1 MPPNLQSNNPKK
13 RKLFDSLGS
22 KDAPKLPLSPL
33 QQSSYKEVA
42 DLIRLQKCNAEEIS
56 QITRAVEDVKQ
67 VLIGIKEAKFVSI
80 RDADNKFHSRGVH
93 IPYPECG
100 DCIRNLGVCLSPPDR
115 VEVEWGVGHKM
126 LRKSEHGDIS
136 VDLIIQVP
144 SATFHPKDYLEYRYH
159 RKRVIYLS
167 YLLLALKTA
176 QRTSGYSFLSD
187 FLDGDELRPIILI
200 DCFSSRC
207 KIRLIPAISLDL
219 FPLDKLLPDT
229 CRADRQSGVPTPMY
243 NSSIIADAYHLVAL
257 DIIQQYTASNEGFKE
272 SLILGRVW
280 LSRLGFSSH
289 LLDGGFGEKEWA
301 MLQCHLAETTTTSQT
316 ASRYSAS
323 SDAFQMFKSVLNLI
337 ATRKIHPEL
346 NIPVLHREQTDY
358 NIFSKMSRWSSLAL
372 VKHSLAVISLDKLG
386 ISPRAQLQRVFEN
399 PLYNIADITM
409 SLPIDLIQFREILP
423 ETAKRWNLKHY
434 INEYCY
440 DLFSKGLTDRFRM
453 ITFSTPK
460 PHPRQLEDASDREL
474 QYHDTYVLTIFITL
488 DEKRCT
494 RVLDY
499 GPEVQDAAKTVD
511 FREFWE
517 DKAELRRFKDGR
529 VMETVRWDPSL
540 PPTEQILS
548 FLHRKLTAS
557 FPTTQPPI
565 FQGLESDIYLT
576 SPPLVWP
583 AGDSYETAAS
593 EFQMVA
599 NTIRQIKDFPLGF
612 KKISGV
618 SPSLSSTSVKP
629 PFPCS
634 RHLGPPLE
642 GELELEGSSMWPID
656 PEQRSRSE
664 FGLLLKLRAELEAT
678 KNFLTVRVGIA
689 TTNRLHNICFLDILT
704 KRQYLFRFRLMHAL
718 ENPQRG
724 VSLNL
729 PPDPSLGI
737 LSQGPIHPNNT
748 LQLRASTI
756 QRCSQHQ
763 YFSSSV
769 RVLKKWFQSHH
780 LAFFFTEDILELFT
794 TVAFSQYTPAS
805 IPGSTYCSFRRV
817 MARIS
822 HWDWRRTPLEVEVLR
837 HFADDE
843 RACILKEFGAYQH
856 TNQNSEACL
865 SIVLPSEGG
874 KVDWIRYP
882 IPLLVAT
889 RMTQLAR
896 ETHNRLLSPST
907 PFQAVFEPDMSFF
920 DFVIILKRKF
930 NPHEPVECYSNVSAV
945 PKKYGPL
952 LLCREFIGELKVQTE
967 EYILLF
973 PSEDSLT
980 IGGLWKTRK
989 ELVVSHLQDSASL
1002 TIKCGTLNKT
1012 AVLGLIME
1020 LGLGLVERI
1029 HIKISD

>member
-1 MPPNLQSNNPKK
+1 
-13 RKLFDSLGS
+13 
-22 KDAPKLPLSPL
+22 
-33 QQSSYKEVA
+33 
-42 DLIRLQKCNAEEIS
+42 
-56 QITRAVEDVKQ
+56 
-67 VLIGIKEAKFVSI
+67 
-80 RDADNKFHSRGVH
+80 
-93 IPYPECG
+93 
-100 DCIRNLGVCLSPPDR
+100 
-115 VEVEWGVGHKM
+115 
-126 LRKSEHGDIS
+126 
-136 VDLIIQVP
+136 
-144 SATFHPKDYLEYRYH
+144 
-159 RKRVIYLS
+159 
-167 YLLLALKTA
+167 
-176 QRTSGYSFLSD
+176 
-187 FLDGDELRPIILI
+187 
-200 DCFSSRC
+200 
-207 KIRLIPAISLDL
+207 
-219 FPLDKLLPDT
+219 
-229 CRADRQSGVPTPMY
+229 MY

-272 SLILGRVW
+272 SLILGGVW

-301 MLQCHLAETTTTSQT
+301 MLQCHLVETTTTPQT

-399 PLYNIADITM
+399 SLYNIADITM
-409 SLPIDLIQFREILP
+409 SLPIDLIQFGEILP
-423 ETAKRWNLKHY
+423 ETVKRWNLKHY
-434 INEYCY
+434 INDYCY

-460 PHPRQLEDASDREL
+460 PHPRQLEDASDRER
-474 QYHDTYVLTIFITL
+474 QYHDKYVLTMFITL

-565 FQGLESDIYLT
+565 LQGLESDIYLT

-583 AGDSYETAAS
+583 ASDSYETAAS

-642 GELELEGSSMWPID
+642 GELELEGSSMWPTD

-678 KNFLTVRVGIA
+678 KNVLTVRVGIA

-704 KRQYLFRFRLMHAL
+704 KRQYLFRFRLIHAL
-718 ENPQRG
+718 ENPPRG

-729 PPDPSLGI
+729 PPDPSLEQH
-737 LSQGPIHPNNT
+737 LTLTSKDHSKMLPAPI
-748 LQLRASTI
+748 
-756 QRCSQHQ
+756 
-763 YFSSSV
+763 F
-769 RVLKKWFQSHH
+769 
-780 LAFFFTEDILELFT
+780 LF
-794 TVAFSQYTPAS
+794 
-805 IPGSTYCSFRRV
+805 
-817 MARIS
+817 
-822 HWDWRRTPLEVEVLR
+822 
-837 HFADDE
+837 
-843 RACILKEFGAYQH
+843 
-856 TNQNSEACL
+856 
-865 SIVLPSEGG
+865 
-874 KVDWIRYP
+874 
-882 IPLLVAT
+882 
-889 RMTQLAR
+889 
-896 ETHNRLLSPST
+896 
-907 PFQAVFEPDMSFF
+907 
-920 DFVIILKRKF
+920 
-930 NPHEPVECYSNVSAV
+930 
-945 PKKYGPL
+945 
-952 LLCREFIGELKVQTE
+952 
-967 EYILLF
+967 
-973 PSEDSLT
+973 
-980 IGGLWKTRK
+980 
-989 ELVVSHLQDSASL
+989 
-1002 TIKCGTLNKT
+1002 KC
-1012 AVLGLIME
+1012 
-1020 LGLGLVERI
+1020 
-1029 HIKISD
+1029 